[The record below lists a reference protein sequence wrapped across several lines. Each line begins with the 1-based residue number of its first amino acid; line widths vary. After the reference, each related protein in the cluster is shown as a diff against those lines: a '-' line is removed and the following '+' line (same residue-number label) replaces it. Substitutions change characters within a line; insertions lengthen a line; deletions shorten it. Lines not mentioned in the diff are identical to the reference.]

1 MKFGEDVSSSTLL
14 VLRDF
19 EAGVLLVNP
28 EIEAIPPHF
37 FLGHQHP
44 QPA

>member
-1 MKFGEDVSSSTLL
+1 MTLGDDVYASISL
-14 VLRDF
+14 VLGYF
-19 EAGVLLVNP
+19 EAGVFIVNL
-28 EIEAIPPHF
+28 EIEPIPLYF